1 MKTEITMKEATDGIL
16 GLFEI
21 LPWENREDEK
31 SFYTVKED
39 GTASFFFDKR
49 QYMRDEVIS
58 RLVTYFSDKVIVDGQ
73 CRIDAISLAWTTVHI
88 EPRNNNQE
96 N

>member
-1 MKTEITMKEATDGIL
+1 MKTEITMKEAIDGIL

-31 SFYTVKED
+31 SFYGVKED

-49 QYMRDEVIS
+49 QYMRDEVIE
-58 RLVTYFSDKVIVDGQ
+58 RLVNYFNDKVIVDGQ

-88 EPRNNNQE
+88 EPRNINQE

>member
-1 MKTEITMKEATDGIL
+1 MKTEITMKEAIDGVV
-16 GLFEI
+16 GLFDI
-21 LPWENREDEK
+21 LPWDERVDEK

-58 RLVTYFSDKVIVDGQ
+58 RLVNYFNDKVITDGQ
-73 CRIDAISLAWTTVHI
+73 CRIDNMTLVWTTVHI
-88 EPRNNNQE
+88 EPRNINRE

>member
-1 MKTEITMKEATDGIL
+1 MKTEITMKEAIDGII

-21 LPWENREDEK
+21 LPWEKREDEK

-49 QYMRDEVIS
+49 QYMRDEVIE
-58 RLVTYFSDKVIVDGQ
+58 RLVNYFNNKIITNGQ
-73 CRIDAISLAWTTVHI
+73 CRIDNMTLVWTTVHI
-88 EPRNNNQE
+88 EPRNINQE

>member
-1 MKTEITMKEATDGIL
+1 MKTEITMKEAIDGIL

-39 GTASFFFDKR
+39 GTADFFFDKR

-58 RLVTYFSDKVIVDGQ
+58 RLVTYFNDKIITDGQ
-73 CRIDAISLAWTTVHI
+73 CRIDEITFVWTTVHI
-88 EPRNNNQE
+88 EPRNINQ
-96 N
+96 

>member
-1 MKTEITMKEATDGIL
+1 MKTEITMKEAVDGIL
-16 GLFEI
+16 GLFKI

-49 QYMRDEVIS
+49 QYTRDEVIS
-58 RLVTYFSDKVIVDGQ
+58 RLATYFDDKIITDGQ
-73 CRIDAISLAWTTVHI
+73 CRIDNMTLVWTTVHI

>member
-1 MKTEITMKEATDGIL
+1 MKTEITMKEAIDGIL

-21 LPWENREDEK
+21 LPWEKREDEK
-31 SFYTVKED
+31 SFYTVKD

-49 QYMRDEVIS
+49 QYTRDEVIS
-58 RLVTYFSDKVIVDGQ
+58 RLVTYFNDKTITDGQ
-73 CRIDAISLAWTTVHI
+73 CRIDNMTLVWTTVHI
-88 EPRNNNQE
+88 EPRNINQE

>member
-1 MKTEITMKEATDGIL
+1 MKTEITMKEAVDGIL

-31 SFYTVKED
+31 SFYTAQED

-58 RLVTYFSDKVIVDGQ
+58 RLATYFDDKIITDGQ
-73 CRIDAISLAWTTVHI
+73 CRIDNMTLVWTTVHI
-88 EPRNNNQE
+88 EPRNINQ
-96 N
+96 

>member
-1 MKTEITMKEATDGIL
+1 MKTEITMKEAIDGVF
-16 GLFEI
+16 GLFDI

-49 QYMRDEVIS
+49 QYMRDEVIE
-58 RLVTYFSDKVIVDGQ
+58 RLVNYFNDKVITDGQ
-73 CRIDAISLAWTTVHI
+73 CRIDAMTLVWTTVHI